1 MSHAL
6 LSHAEAL
13 ADDLVA
19 LRRDLHRHP
28 ELGFQEH
35 RTAGEVARRLREAGL
50 EVREGVAGTGVVAE
64 IGDGPG
70 PTILLRADMDALP
83 IQEEADH
90 DYASEHPGVMHACG
104 HDGHTAGLVGAARLL
119 LAESA
124 AGRLP
129 PGRIRLVFQ
138 PCEET
143 VGPDGRSGAMR
154 MLDEG
159 ILEGV
164 EAALALHIAAN
175 GPRGI
180 FLVGAGPVMGAAQEI
195 QIRVRGRSSHAAFP
209 HEGIDAVVLAAQGVL
224 AAQTA
229 VSRRIPPTE
238 AGVVTFGEIHGGTAG
253 NVLADEVRLRGTI
266 RSFLPGVHET
276 LVEAVRG
283 AFEGLASQGGEVG
296 VEFLT
301 PFPAVHNDP
310 SVAGELTAALQEAFG
325 AERVHPQPALLTAE
339 DFGVV
344 SGAVPSAFFWLGA
357 ALDEPRNHHHPRFDF
372 DEGVLPMAATALA
385 AGAIRLLRAL
395 V

>member
-1 MSHAL
+1 VSHPL
-6 LSHAEAL
+6 LTHAEAL
-13 ADDLVA
+13 ADDLVE

-28 ELGFQEH
+28 ELGFHEH
-35 RTAGEVARRLREAGL
+35 RTAAEVARRLRDAGL
-50 EVREGVAGTGVVAE
+50 DVREGVAGTGVLAE

-70 PTILLRADMDALP
+70 PTVLLRADMDALP

-90 DYASEHPGVMHACG
+90 DYASETPGVMHACG

-119 LAESA
+119 LEESDQ
-124 AGRLP
+124 GRLP

-154 MLDEG
+154 MVEEG
-159 ILEGV
+159 VLEGV
-164 EAALALHIAAN
+164 DAALALHIAAH

-180 FLVGAGPVMGAAQEI
+180 FMVGAGPVMGAAQEI
-195 QIRVRGRSSHAAFP
+195 EIRVRGRSSHAAFP
-209 HEGIDAVVLAAQGVL
+209 HEGIDAVVLAAQGIL

-253 NVLADEVRLRGTI
+253 NVLADEVRLRGTL
-266 RSFLPGVHET
+266 RSFLPAVHER
-276 LVEAVRG
+276 LVETVRG
-283 AFEGLASQGGEVG
+283 AFEGLVPLGAEVD
-296 VEFLT
+296 VRFLT
-301 PFPAVHNDP
+301 PFPAVRNDA
-310 SVAGELTAALQEAFG
+310 SVAAELASALKEAFG

-357 ALDEPRNHHHPRFDF
+357 ALDEPRSHHHPRFDF
-372 DEGVLPMAATALA
+372 HEDVLPMAATALA
-385 AGAIRLLRAL
+385 AGAIRLLRTL
-395 V
+395 G